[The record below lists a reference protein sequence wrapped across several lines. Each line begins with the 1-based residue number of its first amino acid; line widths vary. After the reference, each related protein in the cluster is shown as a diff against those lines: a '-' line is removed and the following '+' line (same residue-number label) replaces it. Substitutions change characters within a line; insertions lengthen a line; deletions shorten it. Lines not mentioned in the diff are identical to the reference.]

1 MSITTYGGSPRYSTH
16 LSAAHSHPAPRP
28 RSKSKSPPCTPIA
41 HASRLKIPTCKALPI
56 QQPRLQRSL
65 SSFNNRPIDGATIM
79 PDARSSSQSS
89 PDINTSKQ
97 FAVVLQNIFRSI
109 DVNPDDVD
117 YRICRRGFQYIS
129 GANRAKQ
136 MEVFTGV
143 GPNEFE
149 VISAITEDRSLA
161 FLKPR
166 LTYDACSKVLI
177 VKMPSALHK
186 APLDELKT
194 VLERKLDYLPSHP
207 GQSVVHANAHMNRS
221 IRFDNSEFVPDML
234 LSLRDISKR
243 TNEPSM
249 FLLVGE
255 CAFSQNEAILRDK
268 LKKIIVELPDLVTV
282 MMIVIR
288 EDALYNLPQQKSAT
302 WEFFK
307 SHGTLLSQ
315 KEFLALC
322 ADLSE
327 PICLGKSITVGGHTW
342 HHLATVEY
350 FIWVRE
356 VGGNPINIDNSGT
369 DSSARGVLF
378 PEIRMGEVDTMFD
391 KAISAFKDSIILFFE
406 RLGESFET
414 GEIDEAIG
422 QLKISWTDC
431 WGHLTGGMKDTVK
444 LIVNM
449 SSSQAATSSQ
459 PIYVPPD
466 AICEQLP
473 RKWAKLV
480 AALGEVMREIPNKA
494 AEDDEVREWMYRFKE
509 VSAQIEEVRKFAT
522 NMSAELPR
530 YPEETEEAISS
541 GFLMLVALRNRF
553 PPKAAKSKPKPAP
566 EVPRGSQVVG
576 EVRQSQHQLEKAA
589 VGRENEGDQGL
600 PHTENSVANEVRAV
614 PPSGA
619 PGVSQEQAAAIVPID
634 PLAPSKPSSHLSNH
648 LLPLS
653 NTLLPTLEPPSKP
666 LATSSNPR
674 TTPESSIYLV
684 SRSRGFTAPTAGKKR
699 CDKTGKTGKKHKNT
713 EGPTASSA
721 TTSKK
726 PRTSPVP
733 IPPPSS
739 APPKT
744 MIHVRP
750 RIVSRLP
757 TLQEGTSPVVVPP
770 TFNPPPTTPSI
781 SHPPPPLFLP
791 SSATNTPAPQPSL
804 VEVNLQDNPQ
814 AFSGSPSG
822 LLDEAPFSKLEADDF
837 GEDLG

>member
-1 MSITTYGGSPRYSTH
+1 
-16 LSAAHSHPAPRP
+16 
-28 RSKSKSPPCTPIA
+28 
-41 HASRLKIPTCKALPI
+41 
-56 QQPRLQRSL
+56 
-65 SSFNNRPIDGATIM
+65 M

-431 WGHLTGGMKDTVK
+431 WGHLTGGMKDTVYNRYQCWLQK
-444 LIVNM
+444 
-449 SSSQAATSSQ
+449 
-459 PIYVPPD
+459 YV
-466 AICEQLP
+466 
-473 RKWAKLV
+473 
-480 AALGEVMREIPNKA
+480 
-494 AEDDEVREWMYRFKE
+494 
-509 VSAQIEEVRKFAT
+509 
-522 NMSAELPR
+522 LPR
-530 YPEETEEAISS
+530 YKWKLSIVLPDIPASS
-541 GFLMLVALRNRF
+541 RPCLDVRGGNSTQTTRTNTHAVALASLTIAPSHSSSSPSPSSSEVLSSSDDAIYSVGNSSCES
-553 PPKAAKSKPKPAP
+553 AKG
-566 EVPRGSQVVG
+566 ERG
-576 EVRQSQHQLEKAA
+576 KA
-589 VGRENEGDQGL
+589 VG
-600 PHTENSVANEVRAV
+600 
-614 PPSGA
+614 
-619 PGVSQEQAAAIVPID
+619 
-634 PLAPSKPSSHLSNH
+634 
-648 LLPLS
+648 
-653 NTLLPTLEPPSKP
+653 
-666 LATSSNPR
+666 
-674 TTPESSIYLV
+674 
-684 SRSRGFTAPTAGKKR
+684 
-699 CDKTGKTGKKHKNT
+699 
-713 EGPTASSA
+713 
-721 TTSKK
+721 
-726 PRTSPVP
+726 
-733 IPPPSS
+733 
-739 APPKT
+739 
-744 MIHVRP
+744 
-750 RIVSRLP
+750 
-757 TLQEGTSPVVVPP
+757 
-770 TFNPPPTTPSI
+770 
-781 SHPPPPLFLP
+781 
-791 SSATNTPAPQPSL
+791 
-804 VEVNLQDNPQ
+804 
-814 AFSGSPSG
+814 
-822 LLDEAPFSKLEADDF
+822 
-837 GEDLG
+837 